1 MTFII
6 LAKLFVVVSVLLS
19 LGIISAR
26 SAFAGGYSPA
36 VNVDMGCT
44 SIGQPFVYDGT
55 SASCGSMPYTMLTG
69 TPTIPAAQLQSDWNE
84 GNTGLLDFIKNK
96 PTIPTI
102 LARIFNNAPSHSIV
116 TTAAAANGF
125 QLSTTRD
132 ASVSYSVF
140 ITVTASIASGQ
151 SGYIVLE
158 IAPTNSTT
166 ASDWVEIARQSNSQ
180 VYTLAVAIQGVQGNG
195 TPLVGKVP
203 ATYYVRLRSVNVT
216 GTPVYSFVS
225 GQEVLE

>member
-1 MTFII
+1 MTI
-6 LAKLFVVVSVLLS
+6 LLLKLFIFVAASIGFGFLL
-19 LGIISAR
+19 IKSAI
-26 SAFAGGYSPA
+26 AGGVSPP

-44 SIGQPFVYDGT
+44 FVGEPFVYDGS
-55 SASCGSMPYTMLTG
+55 SASCGLMPYAGLTG
-69 TPTIPAAQLQSDWNE
+69 TPTIPASQLQSDWNE
-84 GNTGLLDFIKNK
+84 ANTGVLDYIKNK

-102 LARIFNNAPSHSIV
+102 LARVFNNTPSHSIV

-132 ASVSYSVF
+132 ASVSYSVL

-151 SGYIVLE
+151 SGYVVLE
-158 IAPTNSTT
+158 IASTNSVT
-166 ASDWVEIARQSNSQ
+166 ATDWVEIARESNSQ

-195 TPLVGKVP
+195 TPLTGKVP
-203 ATYYVRLRSVNVT
+203 AGYYCRLRSVNVT
-216 GTPVYSFVS
+216 GTPAYSYLS